1 MAYPNIFSNLS
12 FSYFNLAMALVLVM
26 VLPFTTT
33 AQTSTAQQEADKLF
47 SQQAYHAATE
57 KYTLNNTEDPRVLEQ
72 LAHSY
77 RLNHDTRNAE
87 KYYALIVD
95 KSYDPANYLYY
106 AQALQSNGKPEL
118 AKVYFLKYDQ
128 LMGSTGDHRGSHFV
142 ANIDMETILCD
153 DDISLKNLSD
163 INSEQLDY
171 CPVILGNKMVF
182 VSTRQSQTASPKR
195 DMWTGEAFSS
205 LYVVEKQQ
213 DGAFTLPELFSVSL
227 GSTFHDGPLAF
238 SQNGNWMYYTRN
250 VSQKNDAG
258 QKEKFLKIA
267 TAIKDGN
274 QWLRDD
280 LLDLGERPCND
291 VHPTLSKDGQQ
302 LVFASDRP
310 GGYGGMDLY
319 VACFSNGKWGMPIN
333 LGASINTAGHEVF
346 PFLHNNGDLYFASDG
361 QGGFGGLDVFCA
373 KTDSYGDW
381 TGAANIGR
389 PFNSPKDDFGLVLDE
404 TGRQGFLTSARD
416 GGMGRDD
423 IYQFT
428 SKTPLND
435 LPQTTSANAHS
446 YDPIFSPRKI
456 KLNET
461 TTELSIKDEDPSA
474 FLAEMES
481 ASATGAF
488 LKLDHIYY
496 DYGQSAIRP
505 DAAQE
510 LDQLV
515 QFLNDHPH
523 LSIELIS
530 HTDARGDAAY
540 NKELSE
546 LRAQSAANYLIQQ
559 GVNANRVVAIGMGEE
574 QLLNE
579 CLDGRECSEEEH
591 QINRRTEIRF
601 Y

>member
-1 MAYPNIFSNLS
+1 
-12 FSYFNLAMALVLVM
+12 
-26 VLPFTTT
+26 
-33 AQTSTAQQEADKLF
+33 
-47 SQQAYHAATE
+47 
-57 KYTLNNTEDPRVLEQ
+57 
-72 LAHSY
+72 
-77 RLNHDTRNAE
+77 
-87 KYYALIVD
+87 
-95 KSYDPANYLYY
+95 
-106 AQALQSNGKPEL
+106 
-118 AKVYFLKYDQ
+118 
-128 LMGSTGDHRGSHFV
+128 
-142 ANIDMETILCD
+142 
-153 DDISLKNLSD
+153 
-163 INSEQLDY
+163 
-171 CPVILGNKMVF
+171 
-182 VSTRQSQTASPKR
+182 
-195 DMWTGEAFSS
+195 
-205 LYVVEKQQ
+205 
-213 DGAFTLPELFSVSL
+213 
-227 GSTFHDGPLAF
+227 
-238 SQNGNWMYYTRN
+238 
-250 VSQKNDAG
+250 
-258 QKEKFLKIA
+258 
-267 TAIKDGN
+267 
-274 QWLRDD
+274 
-280 LLDLGERPCND
+280 
-291 VHPTLSKDGQQ
+291 
-302 LVFASDRP
+302 
-310 GGYGGMDLY
+310 
-319 VACFSNGKWGMPIN
+319 MPIN